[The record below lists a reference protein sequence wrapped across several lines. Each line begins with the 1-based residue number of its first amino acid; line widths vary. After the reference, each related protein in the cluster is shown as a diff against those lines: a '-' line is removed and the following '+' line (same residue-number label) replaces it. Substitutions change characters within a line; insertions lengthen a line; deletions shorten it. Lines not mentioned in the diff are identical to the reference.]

1 MVIVFLPSDI
11 FRVSSDAVR
20 VEVLLAAQLVKG
32 TKSGMKT
39 YRREEGTIFVD
50 K

>member
-1 MVIVFLPSDI
+1 MVIVFLPSNI
-11 FRVSSDAVR
+11 WVSSDAVK

-39 YRREEGTIFVD
+39 CRREEGTIFVG
-50 K
+50 KW

>member
-11 FRVSSDAVR
+11 FWVSSDTVR
-20 VEVLLAAQLVKG
+20 VEVLLAAQLVKD
-32 TKSGMKT
+32 TKSDMKT
-39 YRREEGTIFVD
+39 CRREEGTLFVG